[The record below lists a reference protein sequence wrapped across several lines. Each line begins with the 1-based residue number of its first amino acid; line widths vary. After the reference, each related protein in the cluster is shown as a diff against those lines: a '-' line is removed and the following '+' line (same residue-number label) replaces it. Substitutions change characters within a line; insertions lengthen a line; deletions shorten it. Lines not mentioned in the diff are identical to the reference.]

1 MFQNYRA
8 VTNILFLNI
17 YFFIAI
23 TVLNSLNLNWIQ
35 YLPLW
40 SGDSSNFWLGQ
51 LITYQLSH
59 LNFFH
64 LFSNML
70 VFLAIGPQIE
80 LRFGSKTFYS
90 IYFLCGVTSGLTHN
104 FMIEGTHPLIGAS
117 GSIWGLCVMWGLLK
131 PNYEVRLPLIPFD
144 FRAKYLITFFLT
156 IEILLSLYALDSD
169 VSHWGH
175 VGGATMGLFLY
186 TFFYVWE
193 QSKKSGMSWIKQL
206 TFILTSLLK

>member
-23 TVLNSLNLNWIQ
+23 TILNSLGFSWVEFI
-35 YLPLW
+35 PLW
-40 SGDSSNFWLGQ
+40 SMDSSNFWFGQ
-51 LITYQLSH
+51 LITYQVSH

-70 VFLAIGPQIE
+70 VFLAFGPHLE
-80 LRFGSKTFYS
+80 SKFGSKLFYL
-90 IYFLCGVTSGLTHN
+90 IYFVCGVSSGLLHN

-117 GSIWGLCVMWGLLK
+117 GSIWGMSVIWGLSK
-131 PNYEVRLPLIPFD
+131 PNYEVRLPLIPID
-144 FRAKYLITFFLT
+144 FRAKYLISFFL
-156 IEILLSLYALDSD
+156 ILELILSIFSVDDD

-175 VGGATMGLFLY
+175 IGGACMGLII
-186 TFFYVWE
+186 YVLHYFWE
-193 QSKKSGMSWIKQL
+193 MSKRNGMSWVKQL
-206 TFILTSLLK
+206 SFIITSLLK